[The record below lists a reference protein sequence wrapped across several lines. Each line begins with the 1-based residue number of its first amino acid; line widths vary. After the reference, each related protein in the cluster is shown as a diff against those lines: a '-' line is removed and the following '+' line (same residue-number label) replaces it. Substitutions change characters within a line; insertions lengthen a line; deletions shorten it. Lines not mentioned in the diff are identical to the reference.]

1 MVSGIYAD
9 KSRRPGLH
17 ARFWRDRH
25 PFRDVGKDF
34 PHVGRMRDVLEECV
48 VGVAGSSGAE
58 VSEDGLEG
66 ISQGVEKSGNVIVIG
81 FAVLDVVR
89 ADLENF

>member
-1 MVSGIYAD
+1 
-9 KSRRPGLH
+9 
-17 ARFWRDRH
+17 
-25 PFRDVGKDF
+25 
-34 PHVGRMRDVLEECV
+34 MRDVLEECV

-58 VSEDGLEG
+58 VGEDGLEG

-81 FAVLDVVR
+81 FAVLDVVK